1 MERGKGLRFKRWS
14 GEGKVCV
21 VDLYDTFL
29 LDTLVSCLFVV
40 GRRIPPLCLNEK
52 GV

>member
-1 MERGKGLRFKRWS
+1 M
-14 GEGKVCV
+14 CV

-40 GRRIPPLCLNEK
+40 GRGISPLCLNGEG